1 MIAALARYVIRG
13 GREGY
18 ERLQVL
24 QRSRWPDTRDL
35 LERIGVAEGMRC
47 IDLGCGGG
55 EVTFELARLVGP
67 SGRVTGIDMDEV
79 KLALARESES
89 AVELENVE
97 LRAADVGAWDEPGA
111 YDLVYC
117 RFLLEHL
124 SRPVD
129 LLRRMWAAV
138 APGGAVAVESTDF
151 DAQFCDPPNEAF
163 EQHLRL
169 YRAVAE
175 RRGGDPT
182 AGRKMFRFFVDA
194 GISRPD
200 VRIVQRVDS
209 EGESKSLA
217 VLTLQA
223 VGEAVVDEGL
233 ATAAEVRTI
242 LADLEAFTADAE
254 TLVSQ
259 PRIFQLW
266 RRRN

>member
-1 MIAALARYVIRG
+1 MIRG

-24 QRSRWPDTRDL
+24 HRSRWPDTAQL
-35 LERIGVAEGMRC
+35 FERVGVAAGMRC

-67 SGRVTGIDMDEV
+67 TGHVTGLDLDEV
-79 KLALARESES
+79 KLALARESET
-89 AVELENVE
+89 AKELENVE

-138 APGGAVAVESTDF
+138 APGGAIAVESTDF
-151 DAQFCDPPNEAF
+151 DAQFCEPPNEAF
-163 EQHLRL
+163 EQHRRL
-169 YRAVAE
+169 YCAVAE

-182 AGRKMFRFFVDA
+182 AGRRMFRFFIDA
-194 GISRPD
+194 GVPRPD
-200 VRIVQRVDS
+200 VRIVQGVDS
-209 EGESKSLA
+209 EGEPKSLA
-217 VLTLQA
+217 VLTFQA
-223 VGEAVVDEGL
+223 VAGAVVEEGL
-233 ATAAEVRTI
+233 ATAGEVEAT
-242 LADLEAFTADAE
+242 LAGLEAFTADPE
-254 TLVSQ
+254 TLVAQ

-266 RRRN
+266 RRRD

>member
-1 MIAALARYVIRG
+1 MARYVIRG

-24 QRSRWPDTRDL
+24 HRSRWADTRDL
-35 LERIGVAEGMRC
+35 FEQVGVAEGMRC
-47 IDLGCGGG
+47 VDLGCGGG

-67 SGRVTGIDMDEV
+67 SGHVTGIDLDDV
-79 KLALARESES
+79 KLDLAKESEN
-89 AVELENVE
+89 AQELRNVE
-97 LRAADVGAWDEPGA
+97 LRDADVAEWDEPGA

-124 SRPVD
+124 SSPVD

-138 APGGAVAVESTDF
+138 APGGAIAVESTDF
-151 DAQFCDPPNEAF
+151 DGQFGEPPNDAF
-163 EQHLRL
+163 EEHERL

-175 RRGGDPT
+175 LRGGDPT
-182 AGRKMFRFFVDA
+182 AGRKMFRYFIDA
-194 GISRPD
+194 GVPRPQ

-209 EGESKSLA
+209 EGEAKSLA
-217 VLTLQA
+217 VLTFQA
-223 VGEAVVDEGL
+223 VAGPVVDEGL
-233 ATAAEVRTI
+233 ATAEEVEAT
-242 LADLEAFTADAE
+242 LAGLEAFTTDPE
-254 TLVSQ
+254 TLVAQ